1 MRMTEAHIR
10 KIIREELLKEMGMG
24 DMPPEEEEGKIYPG
38 AIAGGIGAAGVLV
51 ALERALSYV
60 QSNPIGHDIAL
71 KIQQLSDAVQSAMEE

>member
-1 MRMTEAHIR
+1 MRMTEAQLRKVIR
-10 KIIREELLKEMGMG
+10 KEILREMEEG
-24 DMPPEEEEGKIYPG
+24 MPPQEEKGKLYPG

-51 ALERALSYV
+51 ALERALNYV